1 MDKEKIKEIIYI
13 ILAILLAI
21 ISVKLFIWLLPII
34 LISFVA
40 IIIYTSLASKN
51 VNNKTTNTN
60 KITKKKIKKS

>member
-34 LISFVA
+34 LIAFVA

-51 VNNKTTNTN
+51 VNNKTKTLINQF
-60 KITKKKIKKS
+60 TKT